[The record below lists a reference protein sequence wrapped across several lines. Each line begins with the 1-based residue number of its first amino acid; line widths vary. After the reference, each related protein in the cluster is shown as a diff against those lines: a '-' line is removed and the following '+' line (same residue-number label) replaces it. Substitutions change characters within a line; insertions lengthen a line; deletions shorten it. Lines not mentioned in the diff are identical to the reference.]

1 MLICVILSC
10 LSADA
15 LSADWTFESIARE
28 AMSSH
33 PAVQSKKHAEEG
45 AASEV
50 EAQKWQRF
58 PVPGVQA
65 GRDTKSN
72 SNSAVFSLQ
81 QPLWTGGKITAGI
94 EAATWRQ
101 KGSHESVRG
110 VRQEVLQNVIDS
122 YVDAVVK
129 QAQIIILKDN
139 IANHERLFE
148 MISRRAEREI
158 SPRADKELAHSR
170 LRSAT
175 NDLSFAMQALSNALT
190 QLSELTGKDVDSVAV
205 SHAELLTSLPV
216 SRNEAIA
223 LSLAHSPTLSTLAY
237 SRQAAEADV
246 DSKRS
251 SYWPMLALRL
261 EKNAGPNSDQRA
273 MIFLESQFGAG
284 LSASSNVS
292 AAISQREAITWQR
305 MSAERD
311 LKNTVSQEWKAFVE
325 SRLRYDNTSQT
336 SVSSWSVYES
346 YVRLYSV
353 SQKSW
358 LDVLNSL
365 REAVQAKLAVE
376 SANAEVVRS
385 SLRLKV
391 LTGKLFPDA
400 SSDTVTSAS

>member
-1 MLICVILSC
+1 
-10 LSADA
+10 
-15 LSADWTFESIARE
+15 
-28 AMSSH
+28 
-33 PAVQSKKHAEEG
+33 
-45 AASEV
+45 
-50 EAQKWQRF
+50 
-58 PVPGVQA
+58 
-65 GRDTKSN
+65 
-72 SNSAVFSLQ
+72 
-81 QPLWTGGKITAGI
+81 
-94 EAATWRQ
+94 
-101 KGSHESVRG
+101 
-110 VRQEVLQNVIDS
+110 
-122 YVDAVVK
+122 
-129 QAQIIILKDN
+129 
-139 IANHERLFE
+139 
-148 MISRRAEREI
+148 
-158 SPRADKELAHSR
+158 
-170 LRSAT
+170 
-175 NDLSFAMQALSNALT
+175 MQALSNALT